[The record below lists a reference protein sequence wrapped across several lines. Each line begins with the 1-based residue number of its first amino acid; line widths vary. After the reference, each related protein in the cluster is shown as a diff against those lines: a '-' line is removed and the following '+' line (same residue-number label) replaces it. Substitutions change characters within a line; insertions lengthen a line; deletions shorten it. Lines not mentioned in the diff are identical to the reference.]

1 MSFNLGD
8 IVGVPCQTKPSPF
21 PGETMVGIDTKKGPI
36 SGFVR
41 DDDFVRIQGSD
52 YIRGKV
58 VGVLA
63 DTILVEIRG
72 SYFTTTGLAEFEQ
85 LWANQHLKKA
95 A

>member
-1 MSFNLGD
+1 MNFRAGD

-21 PGETMVGIDTKKGPI
+21 PGEKMVGIETKKGPI

-41 DDDFVRIQGSD
+41 DEDFVQIQGGD

-58 VGVLA
+58 VNVLA
-63 DTILVEIRG
+63 DSILVEIRG

-85 LWANQHLKKA
+85 MWADQHLKKA

>member
-1 MSFNLGD
+1 MSFVPGD
-8 IVGVPCQTKPSPF
+8 FVGVPCETKPSPF
-21 PGETMVGIDTKKGPI
+21 PGEKMVGIITKKGPI

-41 DDDFVRIQGSD
+41 DEDFVRIQGSD

-58 VGVLA
+58 VAVRK
-63 DTILVEIRG
+63 DTIVVEIQG

-85 LWANQHLKKA
+85 IWANQNLKKA